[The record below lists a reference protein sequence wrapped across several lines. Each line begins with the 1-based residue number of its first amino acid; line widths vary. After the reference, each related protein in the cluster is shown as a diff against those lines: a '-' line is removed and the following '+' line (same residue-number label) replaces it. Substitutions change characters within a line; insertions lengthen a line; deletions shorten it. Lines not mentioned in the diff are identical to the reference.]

1 MFDFDIVR
9 LVAGLPG
16 LLIALVV
23 HEYAHAR
30 AAVAMGDP
38 TPRMMGRLTLNPLS
52 HVDPVGMLMLL
63 IVQFGW
69 AKPVMYNPRNFTDW
83 RRGDIV
89 VSLAG
94 PAANLVTA
102 FLALLVYGIMA
113 RFGVEITTGIYSVV
127 SLIVIFNVNFAV
139 FNMLPLP
146 PLDGSK
152 VLGALLPSDLAYKF
166 YSIERYSFIILIA
179 LMMTPVLGGIII
191 PISRAILHLFNAIV
205 SILI

>member
-83 RRGDIV
+83 RKGDIV